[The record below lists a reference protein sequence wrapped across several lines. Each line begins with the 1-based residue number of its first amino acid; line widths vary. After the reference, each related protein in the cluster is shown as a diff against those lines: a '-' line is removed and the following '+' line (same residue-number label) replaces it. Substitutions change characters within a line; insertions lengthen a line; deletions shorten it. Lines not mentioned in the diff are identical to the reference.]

1 MILFHLNESILEK
14 LEREGRLMTLR
25 KIAYQSEASVHL
37 DLLNNNLLLIEEKT
51 KPLLTARVISVSKS
65 SRKQEKSMRKKVQ
78 NTEPVSISK
87 QRTDQWETNK
97 SSYWVTL
104 R

>member
-1 MILFHLNESILEK
+1 
-14 LEREGRLMTLR
+14 MTLR

-104 R
+104 RWNIEISVKVTES

>member
-37 DLLNNNLLLIEEKT
+37 DLRNNNLLLIEEKT

-65 SRKQEKSMRKKVQ
+65 SRKQKKSMRKKEQ